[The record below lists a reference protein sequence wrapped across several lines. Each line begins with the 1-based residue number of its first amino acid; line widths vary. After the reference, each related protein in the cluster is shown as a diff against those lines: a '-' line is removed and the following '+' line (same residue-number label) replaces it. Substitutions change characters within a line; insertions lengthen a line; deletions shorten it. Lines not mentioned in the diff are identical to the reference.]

1 MIEERP
7 GYYSIMPASV
17 RYDKDLKANE
27 KILYSEISVL
37 CNKTGYCYA
46 TNEHFAK
53 LYDVHKN
60 TISLWINNLKSKGYI
75 GTKITYKED
84 NKTVDKRMIFLSEVV
99 LREIAE
105 LYCKN
110 HKRGINEIIDR
121 YLRNHL
127 DPINENIEENN
138 TSINNSTT
146 TNNSNFE
153 DVFDI
158 IQNNF
163 GRTLNDL
170 EYDTIESWKNYNFPV
185 ELLIY
190 AIKKT
195 VLKNIYNISYIDKI
209 LYEWNKNNIRTVAQA
224 QKSDEEHS
232 NKKKQ
237 FKSAYQKRETEQER
251 YERQLREAEEYDKR
265 EALKNEQG

>member
-1 MIEERP
+1 MAIFRIEKTDNYTAMSNYHLRDKNLSLKAKGLLSFMLSLP
-7 GYYSIMPASV
+7 DDWDYSIRGLSAVCKEEKSTIE
-17 RYDKDLKANE
+17 RILKELKDNDYLKIKKLLPNE
-27 KILYSEISVL
+27 T
-37 CNKTGYCYA
+37 KTGRFEYEYIIYETPQKTRPQKQGIEKQDLENGTQIN
-46 TNEHFAK
+46 TNIQ
-53 LYDVHKN
+53 N
-60 TISLWINNLKSKGYI
+60 TKK
-75 GTKITYKED
+75 
-84 NKTVDKRMIFLSEVV
+84 
-99 LREIAE
+99 
-105 LYCKN
+105 
-110 HKRGINEIIDR
+110 
-121 YLRNHL
+121 
-127 DPINENIEENN
+127 
-138 TSINNSTT
+138 INNSTT

-170 EYDTIESWKNYNFPV
+170 EYETIKSWKNYNFPV

-209 LYEWNKNNIRTVAQA
+209 LYEWDKNNIKTVAQA

-237 FKSAYQKRETEQER
+237 FKQVYPKRETEQER
-251 YERQLREAEEYDKR
+251 YERQLREAEEYDRR
-265 EALKNEQG
+265 EALRNEQG

>member
-1 MIEERP
+1 MEEKP
-7 GYYSIMPASV
+7 SYYSIIPASV
-17 RYDKDLKANE
+17 RYDDSLRPNE
-27 KILYSEISVL
+27 KLLYSEISVL
-37 CNKTGYCYA
+37 CNKNGYCNA
-46 TNEHFAK
+46 KNEYFAK
-53 LYDVHKN
+53 LYNVHKN
-60 TISLWINNLKSKGYI
+60 TISTWINHLKEKGYI
-75 GTKITYKED
+75 GIKIVYKRDSQE
-84 NKTVDKRMIFLSEVV
+84 VDERIIFLSEVV

-110 HKRGINEIIDR
+110 HEGGINKIIDR
-121 YLRNHL
+121 YLQNHL
-127 DPINENIEENN
+127 DPINKKLKENN

-146 TNNSNFE
+146 TNNNNFE

-170 EYDTIESWKNYNFPV
+170 EYDTIKSWENYNFPV

-209 LYEWNKNNIRTVAQA
+209 LYEWDKNNIRTVVQA

-232 NKKKQ
+232 NRKKQ
-237 FKSAYQKRETEQER
+237 IKQVYPKRETEQER
-251 YERQLREAEEYDKR
+251 YERQLREAEEYDRR
-265 EALKNEQG
+265 EALKK